1 VNKYRVLRYLYM
13 ITKKVLFVM
22 LISTA
27 LPIRSVAQIKVAVA
41 ANMKFAFEDIKT
53 AFSRK
58 TGYEV
63 TAVYGSSGRLV
74 SQIKN
79 GAPFDLFISADT
91 YFADSICVSGLNAGK
106 PKIYAFGKLVLWTVK
121 SLDLSKG
128 ISLLTDSS
136 IRTVAFGD
144 MKLTVY
150 GPAARDFLKKVNL
163 WDNIKEKAVYAS
175 NIPHVAQFI
184 VNGSADIGFCAKS
197 IVLSKEMNGRG
208 KWIDIDSSM
217 YNPLPQSAVI
227 LRYGEK
233 NHSEITHAL
242 FNFLFSDD
250 PRDILINHG
259 YKVP

>member
-1 VNKYRVLRYLYM
+1 MNKYSVPRYLYR
-13 ITKKVLFVM
+13 ITMKVLFVM
-22 LISTA
+22 LILAAAS
-27 LPIRSVAQIKVAVA
+27 IRSVAQIKAAVA

-53 AFSRK
+53 AFSKK

-63 TAVYGSSGRLV
+63 ISVYGSSGRLV
-74 SQIKN
+74 SQIRN

-91 YFADSICVSGLNAGK
+91 GFIDSICVSGLNAGK
-106 PKIYAFGKLVLWTVK
+106 PEIYAFGKLVLWTVK
-121 SLDLSKG
+121 SMDLSRG
-128 ISLLTDSS
+128 VSLLADSS

-150 GPAARDFLKKVNL
+150 GPAARDCLKKVDL
-163 WDNIKEKAVYAS
+163 WDNVKDKAVYAS
-175 NIPHVAQFI
+175 NISHVAQFI

-208 KWIDIDSSM
+208 KWIEIDSTM
-217 YNPLPQSAVI
+217 YNSLPQSAVI
-227 LRYGEK
+227 LKHGEK

-242 FNFLFSDD
+242 FDFLYSDD
-250 PRDILINHG
+250 SRDILTSYG